1 MVGSARTGVWQAST
15 TLVAMTAPDLRPRT
29 APWWGVVFATTA
41 ALLFAVN
48 GSVSKTVLES
58 GLSSLRLVELRS
70 LGAALCLMAA
80 VALVRP
86 GALRARPQEL
96 AFLAVAGVVGIG
108 LVQWLYFVAISRLPV
123 GIALLLEYLAPVIVV
138 VWVRF
143 VRRETVRLRLWAA
156 LALSVT
162 GLGVVAQIWQGLRL
176 DGIGVLAGLGAAASL
191 AAYYL
196 TSERGLGRRD
206 PLSLGA
212 WTFTAAAVF
221 WSAVQPWWTFP
232 WADLGRSVA
241 LPGPLPDAEVAAWV
255 LVAWVVVFGT
265 VAPYGLILLALR
277 SLGSART
284 GLLGMAEPVLAAT
297 VAWLVLGEALSAVQL
312 LGGAVVLTGIAL
324 AETARQPQ
332 TAPAP
337 VPEGIVT

>member
-1 MVGSARTGVWQAST
+1 MLAITAS
-15 TLVAMTAPDLRPRT
+15 
-29 APWWGVVFATTA
+29 F
-41 ALLFAVN
+41 LFALN

-70 LGAALCLMAA
+70 LGAAVLLMAA
-80 VALVRP
+80 VALTRP
-86 GALRARPQEL
+86 RSLRVEPREL

-108 LVQWLYFVAISRLPV
+108 LVQWLYFVAIGRLPV
-123 GIALLLEYLAPVIVV
+123 GIALLLEYLAPVLVV

-143 VRRETVRLRLWAA
+143 VRGERVRHRLWAA

-162 GLGVVAQIWQGLRL
+162 GLVVVAEAWQGLRL
-176 DGIGVLAGLGAAASL
+176 DGLGVLAGLGAAASL

-221 WSAVQPWWTFP
+221 WSVLQPWWTFP
-232 WADLGRSVA
+232 WQDLMRSVA
-241 LPGPLPDAEVAAWV
+241 LPGPLPDTAAPAWL
-255 LVAWVVVFGT
+255 LVGWVVVLGT

-284 GLLGMAEPVLAAT
+284 GLLGMAEPVLAAA
-297 VAWLVLGEALSAVQL
+297 VAWLVLGEALSPVQL
-312 LGGAVVLTGIAL
+312 LGGAVVLTGIVL
-324 AETARQPQ
+324 AETARQPH
-332 TAPAP
+332 AAASP
-337 VPEGIVT
+337 VPEGVVP